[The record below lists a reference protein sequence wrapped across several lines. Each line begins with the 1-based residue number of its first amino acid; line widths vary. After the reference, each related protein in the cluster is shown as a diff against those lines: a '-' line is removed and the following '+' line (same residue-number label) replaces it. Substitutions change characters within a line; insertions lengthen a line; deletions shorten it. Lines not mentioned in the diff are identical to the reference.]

1 MDPAALAGLTIYNLP
16 PMPPKWD
23 SIGIFYITFCATWT
37 VIVLAGMAFLWANRK
52 HPILKIRG
60 LPLAFGSIIFLH
72 MYWCMA
78 QITYPIGGTMPVV
91 IAYDVQYFVMGIW
104 FPLGIALFHA
114 SNSRFL
120 HVAKL
125 QRLQFT
131 DNGSHYRRGCNG
143 KKSSW
148 LCKFRNMEYGKRL
161 MIFIWIGIV
170 AQCLLT
176 AGMWVA
182 CKKYHPTFGI
192 PGTEI
197 RGKTLPEQLIDLGRG
212 WEWWPTII
220 WQFVWTWVVAP
231 ILIWRAWG
239 IRDTMG
245 WRTQTVGCCLSSLH
259 ATPMFLIASY
269 VPAFEKI
276 NMYFTP
282 SQWIHLSTMM
292 FEIFTIFIPLV
303 QLIRLRIQTKHVTDA
318 NARWESGS
326 RLTFRS
332 STVVSYYGNKNSP
345 SPSHA
350 EKGQPA
356 IRNSESSALGPEP
369 DSRLLTMTALD
380 HALRENQN
388 ALQEFSALSDFS
400 GENIA
405 FLARVSEWKSQSW
418 PHALSDSK
426 SQESLDKDER
436 LEAYNRALEIYADF
450 ISLQHAEF
458 PLNLP
463 SQEMKHLFNIFD
475 KPARIMFG
483 EDQSI
488 NTAIPFDDVYMQG
501 GEGSRSGSSGDIRNQ
516 IRYTGEVPVEFDS
529 TIFDLAYSDIKYLVL
544 TNTWPKFVKEM
555 HQRRRSG
562 ETGRS
567 VVSNESESSLL
578 SWISSGMTN
587 LIRSVK
593 AI

>member
-1 MDPAALAGLTIYNLP
+1 MDPAALASLTIYNLP
-16 PMPPKWD
+16 PMPPRWD
-23 SIGIFYITFCATWT
+23 SIGIFFITFCATWT
-37 VIVLAGMAFLWANRK
+37 VIVFSGMGFLWANRT

-78 QITYPIGGTMPVV
+78 QIVYPIGGTMPVV

-104 FPLGIALFHA
+104 FPL
-114 SNSRFL
+114 
-120 HVAKL
+120 AKL

-131 DNGSHYRRGCNG
+131 DNGARYQRGCSG

-148 LCKFRNMEYGKRL
+148 LCRLTNMEYGKTL
-161 MIFIWIGIV
+161 MVFIWIGIV
-170 AQCLLT
+170 AQCLVT
-176 AGMWVA
+176 TGMWLA

-197 RGKTLPEQLIDLGRG
+197 RGKTLPEQMTELGRG
-212 WEWWPTII
+212 WEWWPTIV
-220 WQFVWTWVVAP
+220 WQVVWTWIIAP

-245 WRTQTVGCCLSSLH
+245 WRTQTVGCCLASLH
-259 ATPMFLIASY
+259 AVPMFLIASY
-269 VPAFEKI
+269 VPAFDKI
-276 NMYFTP
+276 NMYFPP

-292 FEIFTIFIPLV
+292 FEIFTIFIPLI

-318 NARWESGS
+318 NASWQAGS
-326 RLTFRS
+326 QTTFRS
-332 STVVSYYGNKNSP
+332 STVISFYGAKGSA
-345 SPSHA
+345 SSSQA
-350 EKGQPA
+350 EKGQSA
-356 IRNSESSALGPEP
+356 ICQLDSSDLGPEP
-369 DSRLLTMTALD
+369 NSCLLTMTALD
-380 HALRENQN
+380 HALRVNRS

-405 FLARVSEWKSQSW
+405 FLARVSEWRSHSW

-426 SQESLDKDER
+426 SQDSLGEDGR
-436 LEAYNRALEIYADF
+436 LEAYNSALRIYAEF

-463 SQEMKHLFNIFD
+463 SQEMKKLFNIFD
-475 KPARIMFG
+475 KSSRIVYG
-483 EDQSI
+483 EDETI
-488 NTAIPFDDVYMQG
+488 NIVVPFADTYTQG
-501 GEGSRSGSSGDIRNQ
+501 SEGSGSESSSDIQNQ
-516 IRYTGEVPVEFDS
+516 IRYTGEVPAGFDS
-529 TIFDLAYSDIKYLVL
+529 TVFDIANDHIKYLVL

-555 HQRRRSG
+555 HQRRRSN
-562 ETGRS
+562 EMHRS
-567 VVSNESESSLL
+567 VASNESQSSIL
-578 SWISSGMTN
+578 SRISSGVTS

-593 AI
+593 AA

>member
-37 VIVLAGMAFLWANRK
+37 VIVFAGMAFLWANRK

-60 LPLAFGSIIFLH
+60 LPLAFSSITFLH

-91 IAYDVQYFVMGIW
+91 IAYDVQYFVMGICCKG
-104 FPLGIALFHA
+104 F
-114 SNSRFL
+114 NSRTTGL
-120 HVAKL
+120 TIDEDA
-125 QRLQFT
+125 
-131 DNGSHYRRGCNG
+131 
-143 KKSSW
+143 
-148 LCKFRNMEYGKRL
+148 M
-161 MIFIWIGIV
+161 
-170 AQCLLT
+170 CLLT

-318 NARWESGS
+318 NAKWESGS

-345 SPSHA
+345 SPSQA

-380 HALRENQN
+380 HALRENRN

-450 ISLQHAEF
+450 ISLQHAKF

-501 GEGSRSGSSGDIRNQ
+501 GEGSRSGSSGDIRNP

>member
-1 MDPAALAGLTIYNLP
+1 MDPAALVGLTIYNLP

-23 SIGIFYITFCATWT
+23 RIGIFYVTFCATWT
-37 VIVLAGMAFLWANRK
+37 AIVLAGMAFLWANRT

-104 FPLGIALFHA
+104 FPL
-114 SNSRFL
+114 
-120 HVAKL
+120 AKL

-131 DNGSHYRRGCNG
+131 DNGARYEQGCNG
-143 KKSSW
+143 RKSSW
-148 LCKFRNMEYGKRL
+148 LCRLRNMEYGKRL
-161 MIFIWIGIV
+161 MIFIWVGIV

-176 AGMWVA
+176 TGMWLA

-197 RGKTLPEQLIDLGRG
+197 RGETLPEQLIELGRG

-231 ILIWRAWG
+231 ILIWRAWS

-245 WRTQTVGCCLSSLH
+245 WRIQTVGCCLSSLH

-269 VPAFEKI
+269 VPAFNKI

-303 QLIRLRIQTKHVTDA
+303 QLVRLRIQTKHVTDA
-318 NARWESGS
+318 NARWETGS
-326 RLTFRS
+326 QMTFRP
-332 STVVSYYGNKNSP
+332 STVVSFYGTKNSP
-345 SPSHA
+345 SSSQE
-350 EKGQPA
+350 EKAQL
-356 IRNSESSALGPEP
+356 ALCQLKYSDIGSEP

-380 HALRENQN
+380 HALRENRSG
-388 ALQEFSALSDFS
+388 LQEFSALSDFS

-405 FLARVSEWKSQSW
+405 FLARVSEWKSHSW
-418 PHALSDSK
+418 PHTLSGSK
-426 SQESLDKDER
+426 SQESLGEDER

-450 ISLQHAEF
+450 ISLQHADF

-463 SQEMKHLFNIFD
+463 SQEMKQLFNIFD
-475 KPARIMFG
+475 KPARIIFG
-483 EDQSI
+483 EDSSI
-488 NTAIPFDDVYMQG
+488 NIAVPFDDAYVQG
-501 GEGSRSGSSGDIRNQ
+501 YEGSESSSHGDLRNQ
-516 IRYTGEVPVEFDS
+516 VRYTGEVPSAFDFAV
-529 TIFDLAYSDIKYLVL
+529 FDTAHDHIKYLVL
-544 TNTWPKFVKEM
+544 TNTWPKFVREM
-555 HQRRRSG
+555 HQRRRSY
-562 ETGRS
+562 ETSRS
-567 VVSNESESSLL
+567 VVTNESDSSLL
-578 SWISSGMTN
+578 SQVSSGVTN
-587 LIRSVK
+587 LIRSIK
-593 AI
+593 AA

>member
-1 MDPAALAGLTIYNLP
+1 MDPAALAHLTIYNFP

-37 VIVLAGMAFLWANRK
+37 VIIFAGMAFLWANRT

-78 QITYPIGGTMPVV
+78 QITYPIGGTMPVI

-104 FPLGIALFHA
+104 FPL
-114 SNSRFL
+114 
-120 HVAKL
+120 AKL
-125 QRLQFT
+125 QKLQFT
-131 DNGSHYRRGCNG
+131 GNGAGYQRGCNG

-148 LCKFRNMEYGKRL
+148 LCRLRNVEYIKRL
-161 MIFIWIGIV
+161 MIFIWAGIV
-170 AQCLLT
+170 VQCLLT
-176 AGMWVA
+176 TGMWVA
-182 CKKYHPTFGI
+182 CRKYHPSFGI
-192 PGTEI
+192 PGTEV
-197 RGKTLPEQLIDLGRG
+197 RGTTFPEQLIELGQG
-212 WEWWPTII
+212 WEWWPTIF
-220 WQFVWTWVVAP
+220 WQFAWTWVIAP
-231 ILIWRAWG
+231 IMIWRAWG

-269 VPAFEKI
+269 VPAFDKI

-292 FEIFTIFIPLV
+292 FEIFTIFVPLV
-303 QLIRLRIQTKHVTDA
+303 QLIRLRIQAKHVTDA
-318 NARWESGS
+318 NARWGTGS
-326 RLTFRS
+326 QSSVRS
-332 STVVSYYGNKNSP
+332 STVVSPSGTKSSP
-345 SPSHA
+345 RSSEA
-350 EKGQPA
+350 EKGHSVFGQL
-356 IRNSESSALGPEP
+356 EFFDSSSEP

-380 HALRENQN
+380 HVLKENQS

-405 FLARVSEWKSQSW
+405 FLARVSEFKSRPW
-418 PHALSDSK
+418 PHALSDSD
-426 SQESLDKDER
+426 SQETLAEDET

-463 SQEMKHLFNIFD
+463 SQEMKRLFNIFD
-475 KPARIMFG
+475 KSARIVYG
-483 EDQSI
+483 EDPTI
-488 NTAIPFDDVYMQG
+488 NIATPFDDAYVQG
-501 GEGSRSGSSGDIRNQ
+501 REESGSGSNSDLRNHV
-516 IRYTGEVPVEFDS
+516 RYTGVVPSGFDS
-529 TIFDLAYSDIKYLVL
+529 TVFDTANTHIKYLVL

-555 HQRRRSG
+555 HHRRRST

-567 VVSNESESSLL
+567 AVTDESESS
-578 SWISSGMTN
+578 SIMSRVSSRVTK
-587 LIRSVK
+587 IFRSVK